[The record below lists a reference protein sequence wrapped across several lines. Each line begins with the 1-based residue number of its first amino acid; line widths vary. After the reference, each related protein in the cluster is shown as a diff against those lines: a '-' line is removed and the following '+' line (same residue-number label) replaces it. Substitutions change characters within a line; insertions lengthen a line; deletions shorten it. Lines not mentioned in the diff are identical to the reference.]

1 MIMADIKE
9 EDNLNTG
16 NEPAQEL
23 KTAKGNNSIDNS
35 KKERVTNLILI
46 IITSIAGTVSLS
58 LSIVYFSTSEWYI
71 KYSLYAVAGGLLLLG
86 FLFYFFNR
94 RSLFRLTFTLTVT
107 MVFLMAGY
115 ALLDI
120 LGFFTRF
127 SSPELIKNFI
137 LSTGMWGMVV
147 YLGIQ
152 LLQVM
157 ILPLPSWIFYA
168 IGTQIFGPTIAF
180 LLSTLGV
187 TIGSVL
193 SFLLGRIF
201 GKKLVYW
208 ISGKEDAEKYR
219 SLLERGKFFFII
231 MLILPFFPDDI
242 LCLVAGITSMS
253 FRFFMISILTIRPIV
268 IAVYC
273 YVGELIPL
281 KGWGLWVWLAIFVVL
296 GVAFVL
302 TTIYR
307 ERIEKFFGN
316 FKFGKKRRNN
326 KKSPPDVTE
335 G

>member
-1 MIMADIKE
+1 MTEIK
-9 EDNLNTG
+9 DSLNIENNPT
-16 NEPAQEL
+16 QEL
-23 KTAKGNNSIDNS
+23 AIAKDSEVSDNN
-35 KKERVTNLILI
+35 KERVTNLVLI
-46 IITSIAGTVSLS
+46 IVTALSGIINLS
-58 LSIVYFSTSEWYI
+58 LSIVYFSVSVWYI
-71 KYSLYAVAGGLLLLG
+71 KYSLFAASGGLLLLG
-86 FLFYFFNR
+86 FFFYFFNR
-94 RSLFRLTFTLTVT
+94 RSLFRLTFTLSLT
-107 MVFLMAGY
+107 MCLLMTGY
-115 ALLDI
+115 AVLDI
-120 LGFFTRF
+120 LGFFERF
-127 SSPELIKNFI
+127 SSPDLIKNFI

-157 ILPLPSWIFYA
+157 VLPLPSWIFYA

-187 TIGSVL
+187 TVGSVL
-193 SFLLGRIF
+193 SFLLGRVF

-253 FRFFMISILTIRPIV
+253 FKFFIISILAIRPVV

-273 YVGELIPL
+273 YIGELIPL
-281 KGWGLWVWLAIFVVL
+281 RGWGLWVWLAIFVIL

-302 TTIYR
+302 ITIYR
-307 ERIEKFFGN
+307 ERIETFFGN
-316 FKFGKKRRNN
+316 LRFGKKRRN
-326 KKSPPDVTE
+326 KEKALRK
-335 G
+335 